1 MARTTA
7 QLEGWIVR
15 DTTAGVPAGGEPE
28 ANGPN
33 GRRAT
38 ETGDRERS
46 VVSSI
51 SLTTQRVIRF
61 LVSWSWFPRHLF

>member
-7 QLEGWIVR
+7 QLEGWIAR

-38 ETGDRERS
+38 ETGDRVNGRG
-46 VVSSI
+46 
-51 SLTTQRVIRF
+51 RGR
-61 LVSWSWFPRHLF
+61 RRKAC